1 MAGYM
6 DGYGAGEERRARIIK
21 LIIVSVIGL
30 AILYGLLYFFFRNY
44 SQEQQAKRFFQ
55 LLEAHNYEAAYT
67 MWVSSD
73 SERTG
78 YPMAAFM
85 SDWGPQAMS
94 LNNFTIMDAESC
106 GNNVIVDADLGKA
119 GDRKLWVNRQTLEL
133 GFGPYDVCPQQNR
146 IYNFYRNVKYQLHG
160 RTYK

>member
-1 MAGYM
+1 
-6 DGYGAGEERRARIIK
+6 
-21 LIIVSVIGL
+21 
-30 AILYGLLYFFFRNY
+30 
-44 SQEQQAKRFFQ
+44 
-55 LLEAHNYEAAYT
+55 
-67 MWVSSD
+67 
-73 SERTG
+73 
-78 YPMAAFM
+78 M